1 MGILAA
7 AEFEI
12 ISKINR
18 LKVHS
23 PGQLVSGLDMVLPIK
38 HKVDWELMRK
48 RKHLQ
53 INKHNIRKKIKRD
66 KNDYKVGDKFML
78 NNSAAYKY

>member
-1 MGILAA
+1 
-7 AEFEI
+7 
-12 ISKINR
+12 
-18 LKVHS
+18 
-23 PGQLVSGLDMVLPIK
+23 MVLPIK